1 MQLKKITLEGFKKF
15 SNKVDLDFSESKE
28 LNTISGKNGSGKTTI
43 ADAMLLLQ
51 QSVFLKLL
59 QEEYPNNEFT
69 KNASSHFI
77 EKIKAYT
84 NKDKANIQI
93 LFYDNEDPIEFNL
106 DIFIDGEDVKWEV
119 TFIQGKEKLLDYW
132 KLDNPNNI
140 IMFIESNKHYNESD
154 MNFSDLSIETSYVLP
169 VNKETWITLNMIFFP
184 SDTFNLLYKNLI
196 KDWAYERL
204 IPTKGKVDLY
214 YKISEELTT
223 KLFENIKFDNVSAN
237 NFKKDEVVKLVS
249 NQNTGGKRY
258 DLRQLSSGEK
268 TIFYS
273 LMYLNLVDRISLM
286 IMDEPENHLHE
297 DLIYKFLNLFKSL
310 CDNEKTYAEVL
321 RDLGVKNNIIEK
333 YNKFKGS
340 SSSKIGQVFLFTH
353 SKPLI
358 YSNFNE
364 GSNYIID
371 TDLKIIRYEECEKKL
386 RELGVSA
393 LYNRVLFVEGKTE
406 SELFRKLITKNIKI
420 EKMESC
426 NKLLQVY
433 RGIKEVD
440 SYIRDFKFLF
450 ILDADEAN
458 EEKVKDILERNI
470 DDFILLDRHE
480 IENYL
485 IDIDIWLEASLR
497 LADDETKNAIN
508 YDYIESK
515 LKESAISQ
523 MQLFKKQ
530 YISGKLNNSLA
541 SLIQS
546 NHRYVELE
554 EDKYMEYIEELI
566 KRENIEKFI
575 EQSKEVYHE
584 CMSNFSDERI
594 ERDWINICPGKQVIN
609 IALGKIAPK
618 LGVTNRR
625 LLDEIKAIS
634 YKKTSSPLY
643 RLMKTIDQRLK

>member
-15 SNKVDLDFSESKE
+15 SNKVHLDFSEAKE

-59 QEEYPNNEFT
+59 QQEYPDNEFT
-69 KNASSHFI
+69 KNASLHFI

-93 LFYDNEDPIEFNL
+93 LFHDNEDPIEINL
-106 DIFIDGEDVKWEV
+106 DILIECEDVKWEV
-119 TFIQGKEKLLDYW
+119 TFIQGEKKLLDYW

-223 KLFENIKFDNVSAN
+223 KLFENIRFDNVSAN

-273 LMYLNLVDRISLM
+273 LMYINLVDRISVM

-310 CDNEKTYAEVL
+310 CDSEKTYAEVL
-321 RDLGVKNNIIEK
+321 KDLGVKPNIIEK
-333 YNKFKGS
+333 YYKFKGS
-340 SSSKIGQVFLFTH
+340 SNSKIEQVFLFTH

-358 YSNFNE
+358 YSNFDE

-406 SELFRKLITKNIKI
+406 EELFRKFITKNIKI

-426 NKLLQVY
+426 NKLVQVY
-433 RGIKEVD
+433 RGIKEVG

-450 ILDADEAN
+450 LLDADEAN
-458 EEKVKDILERNI
+458 EEKVKDILEENR

-497 LADDETKNAIN
+497 LADDETKNVIN
-508 YDYIESK
+508 YEYIESQ
-515 LKESAISQ
+515 LKESALSQ

-541 SLIQS
+541 SLIKS

-554 EDKYMEYIEELI
+554 EEKYMQYIDQLI
-566 KRENIEKFI
+566 KRENIDKFI
-575 EQSKEVYHE
+575 EQSKKVYND
-584 CMSNFSDERI
+584 CMSNFSDERV
-594 ERDWINICPGKQVIN
+594 ERDWISICQGKQVVN
-609 IALGKIAPK
+609 MALGKIAPK

-625 LLDEIKAIS
+625 LLDEIKSIS

-643 RLMKTIDQRLK
+643 ELMKIIDQRLK